1 MPNPINIQET
11 IIQVRREVNQA
22 QNKGLTFWEFY
33 FQQFGFIRKN
43 VWAIQFIILLFCGL
57 KLYYYTISAQV
68 IGLISSIAPLIFLSG
83 ITELSRT
90 YTWNY

>member
-1 MPNPINIQET
+1 MGVIILKKQLENDLKKIYTDVPMPNPINIQET

-43 VWAIQFIILLFCGL
+43 VWAIQFIILLFLKGL
-57 KLYYYTISAQV
+57 LSFR
-68 IGLISSIAPLIFLSG
+68 LIRPI
-83 ITELSRT
+83 
-90 YTWNY
+90 